1 MKLLSSKLPTN
12 ARHAVR
18 FTVVG
23 TLGTAVQYG
32 IYYFFLWL
40 FETYFPDTK
49 GYVAIAFNL
58 AFFLEMIA
66 NYIMQIIYVFQTRV
80 GVKTISGFA
89 VGRLLN
95 WGIQN
100 GLLWLLML
108 PAIGLN
114 ADMAG
119 IGSILIA
126 GVVNF
131 FVVRL
136 FFKKKQTE
144 EEPIAE

>member
-1 MKLLSSKLPTN
+1 MKLLSSKLNTN

-23 TLGTAVQYG
+23 TVGTIVQYG

-40 FETYFPDTK
+40 FETYFPSLPA
-49 GYVAIAFNL
+49 YVTIAFNL
-58 AFFLEMIA
+58 GFILEMIA
-66 NYIMQIIYVFQTRV
+66 NYIMQVVYVFETKV
-80 GVKTISGFA
+80 GMKTISGFA
-89 VGRLLN
+89 VGRAVN
-95 WGIQN
+95 WGLQN